1 MVYGLESEAE
11 LEACQ
16 MREMVLQYIEEQ
28 NIFQFNFKK
37 DLSGDRN
44 LSDDKNLSNDKNLSG
59 GIINLCKPELFT
71 TDFKNHIYKFGY
83 KFNDDVESKI
93 RTEFIY
99 QLKQITNRSWSD
111 KENYKFLTKPLLLL
125 DKEVGFSKFD
135 TLIYPI
141 SNRSTLVQEVVK
153 YIGRFIP
160 NQKPFFTF
168 ELFKNES
175 KNVKFDKKR
184 YYNDNKEKYV
194 NEKIWQQA
202 EKSIDDLMDK
212 INNGDYFRIGVQ
224 KQKYKPYF
232 YDYLLFSDAD
242 MNKFCKIEDRKIL
255 LIDDINTTGS
265 TIDEMLSYINSLND
279 TNEIFIFTIIGKEQ
293 N

>member
-1 MVYGLESEAE
+1 MSKYITLKE
-11 LEACQ
+11 
-16 MREMVLQYIEEQ
+16 RIEEM
-28 NIFQFNFKK
+28 NLLKEEVVSSRIDEMSLHYIADENVFKFDFES
-37 DLSGDRN
+37 DLE
-44 LSDDKNLSNDKNLSG
+44 G
-59 GIINLCKPELFT
+59 GVIELCKPELYTNNF
-71 TDFKNHIYKFGY
+71 DKYVYKFGY
-83 KFNDDVESKI
+83 KFNAVDKPVQKK
-93 RTEFIY
+93 FIN

-111 KENYKFLTKPLLLL
+111 KENYNFLTKPLLLL

-141 SNRSTLVQEVVK
+141 SNRSTLVQEIVK

-168 ELFKNES
+168 ELFKNETE
-175 KNVKFDKKR
+175 NVRFDKKR
-184 YYNDNKEKYV
+184 YYNDNKEKFG
-194 NEKIWQQA
+194 NEKTWSQA
-202 EKSIDDLMDK
+202 EKSIDDLMIQ
-212 INNGDYFRIGVQ
+212 INNGDYFRIGTQ

-232 YDYLLFSDAD
+232 YDYLLFTDDD
-242 MNKFCKIEDRKIL
+242 MNKFCKIENRKIL